1 MDDFGTILFLIISG
15 VIALATLVAYR
26 IHAVQKHNKAMIA
39 EYHDAYNDALD
50 YLAAHPADPTVR
62 VTCVEIGRVY
72 YAASIPDTFTA
83 VIGTNAFGT
92 QDYQNN
98 TAGREARIAADIE
111 ARIGHL
117 KTKGAAGR

>member
-1 MDDFGTILFLIISG
+1 MDDFAIILFLVIVGIIA
-15 VIALATLVAYR
+15 IATLVVHR
-26 IHAVQKHNKAMIA
+26 INDTQKHNKAMIA

-50 YLAAHPADPTVR
+50 YLAAHPTDPTVR

-72 YAASIPDTFTA
+72 YAATIPDTFTA
-83 VIGTNAFGT
+83 VIGTNTFGT

-117 KTKGAAGR
+117 KTKGTA